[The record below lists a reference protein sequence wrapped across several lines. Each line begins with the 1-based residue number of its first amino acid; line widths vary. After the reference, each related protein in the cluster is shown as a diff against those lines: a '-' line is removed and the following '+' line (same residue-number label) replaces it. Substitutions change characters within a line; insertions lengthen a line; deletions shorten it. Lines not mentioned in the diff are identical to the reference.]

1 MPCGRPLQL
10 VPKLLFPFPVC
21 VTVEEAL
28 TSGGTE
34 ATFGLQ
40 VLELVQCDFF
50 FFNKS
55 PGLPYSVSA
64 TAKGLIGNP
73 ERMTCT
79 RVGIVFNCPVSPCI
93 PGDPLVFGTQR
104 VPRKHL
110 WKEMRK

>member
-1 MPCGRPLQL
+1 MTNEGSWAQSWVPTVATLKDSGSWEAVPCGRPLQL

-50 FFNKS
+50 FF
-55 PGLPYSVSA
+55 
-64 TAKGLIGNP
+64 
-73 ERMTCT
+73 
-79 RVGIVFNCPVSPCI
+79 
-93 PGDPLVFGTQR
+93 
-104 VPRKHL
+104 
-110 WKEMRK
+110 